1 MRIMNRDKTLNV
13 NPFRKPFMPEDS
25 AFRDLIVRVRAGD
38 DAAAAELVQ
47 RYEPAIRRAARV
59 RMSDSRLR
67 RIFDSMDICQ
77 SVFASFFV
85 RAALGQYE
93 LDRPTHLLGLLVD
106 MTHKK
111 LANHMREERAAKR
124 DYRRQRPNRDSGPP
138 LPDAGETPLQQAAAK
153 ELLQEFRKRLT
164 AEERELADRRADG
177 QDWAQIAARHG
188 ESSEALRKRLTRAV
202 ERIAQ
207 ELQLDDKIHA

>member
-1 MRIMNRDKTLNV
+1 
-13 NPFRKPFMPEDS
+13 MPEDG
-25 AFRDLIVRVRAGD
+25 AFRDLISRVRQGD
-38 DAAAAELVQ
+38 EAAAAELVQ

-59 RMSDSRLR
+59 RLSDSRLR
-67 RIFDSMDICQ
+67 RAFDSMDICQ
-77 SVFASFFV
+77 SVFASFFI

-93 LDRPTHLLGLLVD
+93 LDQPNRLLRLLVD
-106 MTHKK
+106 MTYKK
-111 LANHMREERAAKR
+111 LANHTREERAAKR
-124 DYRRQRPNRDSGPP
+124 DYRRLRTAHNLDFP
-138 LPDAGETPLQQAAAK
+138 LADTQATPLQQVVAK

-202 ERIAQ
+202 ERIAD
-207 ELQLDDKIHA
+207 ELQLDDNIHA